1 MKDLLVSDDKSTCL
15 RELTSFF
22 LIQEDFYFL
31 LRFILTQMSYISFLS
46 SECPTFK
53 SLILPPGLEYSTSTV
68 CIPHKNVWC
77 PAAQGNLVTRDIYND
92 SIFPSF
98 SPSLPPFL
106 PFIFPPLIP
115 PSFLYS
121 LSFSLTDSH
130 SWAVS
135 DSQISISYVPGFRCG
150 LPHPVEEDSY

>member
-1 MKDLLVSDDKSTCL
+1 MSEGINQLLPNPG
-15 RELTSFF
+15 R
-22 LIQEDFYFL
+22 FYFL

-77 PAAQGNLVTRDIYND
+77 PVAQGNLVMRDIYND

-98 SPSLPPFL
+98 SPSLPLFL
-106 PFIFPPLIP
+106 PFIFPPLFP

-121 LSFSLTDSH
+121 LSFFLRQILTVGLVLILRSPSPMYQVLGVGYHTQLEKILISH
-130 SWAVS
+130 HV
-135 DSQISISYVPGFRCG
+135 
-150 LPHPVEEDSY
+150 LPQWL